1 MFIKR
6 IVAGAVVAI
15 VSVVGIAPTAQAD
28 PGKKADKQVVKVK
41 KVKPGVIDWDVNPP
55 ISTRAIDWD

>member
-6 IVAGAVVAI
+6 IAAAAVVATL
-15 VSVVGIAPTAQAD
+15 SVVGIAPAAQAD
-28 PGKKADKQVVKVK
+28 PGKKSDSQVVKVK